1 MMVAKRLEDTTE
13 EKKIQEIK
21 HNSILLNS
29 TLDFMK
35 FQRDKKGQKTN
46 IFLESNTSKRKISA
60 LLKNLKGERSSMDF
74 QPRHINKLSIDSPF
88 IPFQRENAEAI
99 VNEDLNKNDLQKPIF
114 LYLPHEEELKEMIF
128 GVLKVIAQDEEYFKS
143 IKLPKRRKK

>member
-1 MMVAKRLEDTTE
+1 MVANRLEETNE

-21 HNSILLNS
+21 QHSILLNS

-46 IFLESNTSKRKISA
+46 IFLESNSSKNKISA
-60 LLKNLKGERSSMDF
+60 LLKNLKGERSSVNS
-74 QPRHINKLSIDSPF
+74 QPGRTNRPSVDSPF

-99 VNEDLNKNDLQKPIF
+99 VTEDLNKNDLQKPIF
-114 LYLPHEEELKEMIF
+114 LYLPQEEELKEIIF
-128 GVLKVIAQDEEYFKS
+128 GVLKVIAKEEEYFKT
-143 IKLPKRRKK
+143 IKIPKRRKK